1 MKFAIW
7 FKSFGNSLISR
18 GQLMREERGAVNLQ
32 SIMLMGLGFVFIGVG
47 FIVFQIFMN
56 AATDLLDWECSAN
69 TSTTATTFTGFTD
82 IVGIT
87 PLLVLVGF
95 MAAGVFAMY
104 LGVQISRGAGST
116 KMDLGSLIMLSIAMI
131 FLAIALIILPV
142 TLEAICSTLSN
153 NAAGADT
160 GVGINAA
167 FTGVGD
173 FLLMSPLLLIVS
185 LIGGAIVVGFFGMK
199 KLGAG
204 GD

>member
-1 MKFAIW
+1 MWFAL
-7 FKSFGNSLISR
+7 KGPELVER
-18 GQLMREERGAVNLQ
+18 GRLMREERGAVNLQ
-32 SIMLMGLGFVFIGVG
+32 SIMMMGLGFVFIAVG

-56 AATDLLDWECSAN
+56 AAEDLLNWDCTAN
-69 TSTTATTFTGFTD
+69 TSTSATTFTGFTD

-104 LGVQISRGAGST
+104 LGVKISRGVGST
-116 KMDLGSLIMLSIAMI
+116 KLDLGSLIMLAIAII

-160 GVGINAA
+160 GVGLNAA
-167 FTGVGD
+167 FTGVSD

-199 KLGAG
+199 KMGGGGIAG
-204 GD
+204 

>member
-1 MKFAIW
+1 MLKKI
-7 FKSFGNSLISR
+7 GNLLIGR
-18 GQLMREERGAVNLQ
+18 GREMREKRGAVNLQ
-32 SIMLMGLGFVFIGVG
+32 GIMLMGLGFVFIGVG

-56 AATDLLDWECSAN
+56 AADSLLAWTYTPCQAII
-69 TSTTATTFTGFTD
+69 TAGYYTGFSD

-104 LGVQISRGAGST
+104 LGVQISKGAGSA
-116 KMDLGSLIMLSIAMI
+116 KMDLGVLILLAVSII

-153 NAAGADT
+153 NSGAANT
-160 GVGINAA
+160 GQGINSA
-167 FTGVGD
+167 FTGVSE

-185 LIGGAIVVGFFGMK
+185 LIGGAIVTGFFGMK
-199 KLGAG
+199 RLGS

>member
-1 MKFAIW
+1 MDL
-7 FKSFGNSLISR
+7 LIKGKELVAR
-18 GQLMREERGAVNLQ
+18 GKGERGAVDLQ
-32 SIMLMGLGFVFIGVG
+32 SVLMMGLGFVFIGVG
-47 FIVFQIFMN
+47 FIVFQIFMT
-56 AATDLLDWECSAN
+56 AAADILDWTCTAN
-69 TSTTATTFTGFTD
+69 TSTTDATFTGFTD

-104 LGVQISRGAGST
+104 LGVKISKGSGST
-116 KMDLGSLIMLSIAMI
+116 KMDLGSLIMLALAII

-153 NAAGADT
+153 NSAGADT
-160 GVGINAA
+160 GQGINTA
-167 FTGVGD
+167 FTGVSD

-185 LIGGAIVVGFFGMK
+185 LIGGAIVSGFFGMK
-199 KLGAG
+199 RLGS

>member
-1 MKFAIW
+1 MDL
-7 FKSFGNSLISR
+7 LIKGKELVAR
-18 GQLMREERGAVNLQ
+18 GKGERGAVDLQ
-32 SIMLMGLGFVFIGVG
+32 SVLMMGLGFVFIGVG
-47 FIVFQIFMN
+47 FIVFQIFMT
-56 AATDLLDWECSAN
+56 AAADILDWTCTAN
-69 TSTTATTFTGFTD
+69 TSTTDATFTGFTD

-104 LGVQISRGAGST
+104 LGVKISKGSGST
-116 KMDLGSLIMLSIAMI
+116 KMDLGSLIMLALAII

-153 NAAGADT
+153 NSAGADT
-160 GVGINAA
+160 GQGINAA
-167 FTGVGD
+167 FTGVAD

-185 LIGGAIVVGFFGMK
+185 LIGGAIVSGFFGMK
-199 KLGAG
+199 RLGS